1 MADTL
6 NSEPYYYNSRYSGAE
21 VDEAVGRA
29 LGGGALDVT
38 DAALNAQINANTNL
52 LHAVSAQVLNNDGS
66 SKITPI
72 SEAASQAETNASA
85 ALAMAQTA
93 TARINDSTT
102 GLAAIW
108 AALNNVGTVYNAGS
122 YEGDGNAIKTIVSS
136 IKMTAVAC
144 FISIETEN
152 SSAAQAYLLAPI
164 IAGSFYTHALYVSP
178 AGEITIYHPSSS
190 ITMVL
195 DESGYPTGYSQV
207 VINGSGLS
215 GVGPFAA
222 MNVRGTTYNY
232 VMIGAGLG
240 S

>member
-1 MADTL
+1 MANTL
-6 NSEPYYYNSRYSGAE
+6 NNEPYFYNSQYSGAE
-21 VDEAVGRA
+21 VDVAVGRA
-29 LGGGALDVT
+29 LNGGALDIT

-52 LHAVSAQVLNNDGS
+52 LNMVKTQVLNDDGS
-66 SKITPI
+66 SKIAPI
-72 SEAASQAETNASA
+72 ATAANQATENANT
-85 ALAMAQTA
+85 ALGLAQTA
-93 TARINDSTT
+93 TTRINDSTT

-152 SSAAQAYLLAPI
+152 SSAAKAYLLAPI

-215 GVGPFAA
+215 GIGPYAA